1 MNIYEEEL
9 HQIIHGNK
17 MREYEEINMPF
28 IATKL
33 IEINKKSGRRLSLII
48 RSDYIVDDTYWLVR
62 YFRSKQVEP
71 AYILSTASVKQGYGQ
86 ISGVQIITIDDLDV
100 DNTRDCILIYINR
113 ESDTQ
118 VFTQEDYRESDYGFV
133 FRGRGKLQY
142 ANWMGVRNYAY
153 ILKHEEEY
161 YKVLAALEDDES
173 RKSFIAVI
181 RSLLEN
187 DVYRYHEYQ
196 SDLKYFDPD
205 IYETMGEDEVWI
217 NCGSATGDTILHYL
231 SMGREYRKIY
241 AVETS
246 EQLVTH
252 LETVFALLPDGGGQ
266 IEIYNRAFEGKDGRY
281 SIDSV
286 FAEEKVTLINMDIE
300 GAELIVLEGAEK
312 KIRED
317 RPVLAIAAYH
327 KPGDLLEIPKL
338 IADMDSG
345 YHVYFRKY
353 KGWAPDVINE
363 YIYYAVPTERLTGR
377 NDHG

>member
-1 MNIYEEEL
+1 
-9 HQIIHGNK
+9 
-17 MREYEEINMPF
+17 
-28 IATKL
+28 
-33 IEINKKSGRRLSLII
+33 
-48 RSDYIVDDTYWLVR
+48 
-62 YFRSKQVEP
+62 
-71 AYILSTASVKQGYGQ
+71 
-86 ISGVQIITIDDLDV
+86 
-100 DNTRDCILIYINR
+100 
-113 ESDTQ
+113 
-118 VFTQEDYRESDYGFV
+118 
-133 FRGRGKLQY
+133 
-142 ANWMGVRNYAY
+142 
-153 ILKHEEEY
+153 
-161 YKVLAALEDDES
+161 
-173 RKSFIAVI
+173 
-181 RSLLEN
+181 
-187 DVYRYHEYQ
+187 
-196 SDLKYFDPD
+196 
-205 IYETMGEDEVWI
+205 
-217 NCGSATGDTILHYL
+217 
-231 SMGREYRKIY
+231 MGREYRKIY